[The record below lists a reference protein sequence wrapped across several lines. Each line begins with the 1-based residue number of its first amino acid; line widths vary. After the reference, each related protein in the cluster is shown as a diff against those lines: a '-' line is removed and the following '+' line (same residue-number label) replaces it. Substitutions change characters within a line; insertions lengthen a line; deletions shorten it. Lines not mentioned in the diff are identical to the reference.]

1 MILRKEKGR
10 MKQFLW
16 IVIQCSYNFD
26 DVGDNVILRISL
38 LLMSRT
44 RGLTLTNRNVKQML
58 VAGTKRGKIQFW
70 FLFSLWLDQ
79 YQPITSL
86 VTAGTNE
93 DRIAHWIIKL
103 QLLSSTGKWGTVFG
117 LFLGRTILAFNWNLS
132 RAFAILSFVS
142 RTICPLILCY
152 VDSVLFWTA
161 SEFTSTSSTSDG
173 VENISSDSNMYSVFG
188 GEFVANKRGKRLDR
202 DRWVCSVYSHVLLFS

>member
-1 MILRKEKGR
+1 MQEITLSWEYHFFWCRQREVL
-10 MKQFLW
+10 LW
-16 IVIQCSYNFD
+16 PIK
-26 DVGDNVILRISL
+26 L
-38 LLMSRT
+38 
-44 RGLTLTNRNVKQML
+44 GLENERANRNVKQML
-58 VAGTKRGKIQFW
+58 VAGTKRGKIQFR

-103 QLLSSTGKWGTVFG
+103 QLLSSTGTLGTVFG
-117 LFLGRTILAFNWNLS
+117 LFLGRTILALNWNLS

-202 DRWVCSVYSHVLLFS
+202 DRWVSSVYSHVLLFS

>member
-26 DVGDNVILRISL
+26 NAGDNVILRISL

-58 VAGTKRGKIQFW
+58 VAGTKRGKIQFR

-86 VTAGTNE
+86 FTAGTNE
-93 DRIAHWIIKL
+93 DRIAPWIIKL

-202 DRWVCSVYSHVLLFS
+202 DRWVSSVSCFSPN

>member
-1 MILRKEKGR
+1 MQEITLSWEYHFFSCRQREVL
-10 MKQFLW
+10 LW
-16 IVIQCSYNFD
+16 PIK
-26 DVGDNVILRISL
+26 L
-38 LLMSRT
+38 
-44 RGLTLTNRNVKQML
+44 GLENERANRNVKQML
-58 VAGTKRGKIQFW
+58 VAGTKRGKIQFR

-79 YQPITSL
+79 YQPTTSL

-93 DRIAHWIIKL
+93 DRIAPWIIKL

-117 LFLGRTILAFNWNLS
+117 LFLGRTILALNWNLS

-142 RTICPLILCY
+142 RSICPLILCY

-161 SEFTSTSSTSDG
+161 SELTSTSSTSDG
-173 VENISSDSNMYSVFG
+173 VENITSDSNMYSVFG

-202 DRWVCSVYSHVLLFS
+202 DRWVSSVYSHVLLFS